1 MSEGLQEPAAPL
13 SGLSIVDVQ
22 DSDLPAITRIYNEAI
37 IEGGSTADLVP
48 RTLEQRR
55 EWVDL
60 HRPRDQYPVVVARS
74 AAGGHHGDVHGHQ
87 AENEVV
93 GFGSLS
99 RFHPR
104 AGYDGVVELSYYVA
118 ASARHQG
125 VGTALVEWLLTAAR
139 QRHHRMATA
148 LIFASNRGSIALMEH
163 FGFTRFGLLPGA
175 CTDGTQLLDMSYWY
189 LNL

>member
-1 MSEGLQEPAAPL
+1 MPPIGPAAGPTA
-13 SGLSIVDVQ
+13 GLRIVDAG
-22 DSDLPAITRIYNEAI
+22 DDDLPAITRIYNEAV

-55 EWVDL
+55 EWVDS
-60 HRPRDQYPVVVARS
+60 HRPRGQYPVVVVKS
-74 AAGGHHGDVHGHQ
+74 AAGD
-87 AENEVV
+87 VV

-125 VGTALVEWLLTAAR
+125 VGTALVDWLLTAAR

-148 LIFASNRGSIALMEH
+148 LIFASNAGSIALMQH

-175 CTDGTQLLDMSYWY
+175 SRNGKRVLDMSYWY
-189 LNL
+189 LDL